1 MPRIAAVVA
10 IASLLM
16 SSARSQ
22 DVPSRPRDPRR
33 CGEERTVR
41 EAGHITSPGY
51 PEQYPPRQ
59 RCKWLLRA
67 ATPEQQVSVTFNPHF
82 NIERNDC
89 RFDYVELH
97 DGEGDL
103 ADLIGRFC
111 GNVAP
116 GRFVSSGSTLSV
128 TFVSDFTQETSGFS
142 LHYDIYQP
150 TGKDRCSHK
159 FSGPFGVVTSP
170 GFPDK
175 YPDYQRCTY
184 TVRAGTGRAL
194 MLTFHTFHLEESDR
208 QMGEPK
214 EREGTCQFDWLEIWD
229 GLPQVGFLVGRFC
242 GGDSPGTLHSAT
254 GILSMHLHTDDA
266 IARDGFYTNYTTWPL
281 LDATA
286 QVFVVMPLAHYHSA
300 PSLVRL
306 SSSLGSICH
315 SQVFVAMAL
324 AHYLSAPSLVC
335 LSSSLGSICRSQV
348 FVAMAL
354 AHYLSAPSL
363 VCLSSSLGSICH
375 SQVFVAI
382 ALAHYLSA
390 PSLVCLS
397 SSLGSIC
404 HSQVF
409 VAMALAHYLSAP
421 SLVCLTSSLGSFCR
435 SRVRPTGL
443 AMTYNHGYFKSS
455 ERDLIG
461 PNVSRGLAQS
471 EPECFRPLGVE
482 SQEIQDAQISVSS
495 VHATQEWLGHQGRL
509 HYPHNAWSPARDT
522 QREWIQVDLRTLHLV
537 SGVATQGAVSNTS
550 GLEYYVKRFR
560 LEHST
565 SGKVWTVYRHRTKNK
580 AFIGN
585 VGAYSVAEQHLPEP
599 ILARYV
605 RFKPMSWYQGIAM
618 RIEIYGCT
626 LSDFACSEP
635 MGIISGQISND
646 SITASSTLGSFW
658 APSRARLLTGV
669 NGWAPANPHGPG
681 QWLQVDIG
689 RVRMVSGVIIQGADG
704 IPTHSSV
711 PGSGGGGGGG
721 GGERKPE
728 NISGLSRTFVRKFL
742 LKTSLNGEQWSDVV
756 NDEDN
761 KPKVFLGSSNMDRPE
776 LRRFTPLSARF
787 VRLYP
792 ERWASRGI
800 GLRLELLGCDVP
812 AVTTP
817 VQTESP
823 TPAMTTCPDGIN
835 CRPQPC
841 SGGMNCQPT
850 PPGSHVPLST
860 AGKADGSMTVAHRED
875 DEDGFKE
882 IFAGS
887 GEREA
892 VVENWPESSSGD
904 QRLGGFE
911 STGAPPTSQA
921 TLSVLDP
928 FLVGVIVLSAI
939 GVLLGVVAAGLL
951 LYCAC
956 SRLGLGGP
964 GLSSLRRY
972 DFELRG
978 GGGGV
983 GTGGPNVMPGAYAS
997 NGAKLASMRGS
1008 SAA

>member
-1 MPRIAAVVA
+1 MATYYQHLLLPIPIA
-10 IASLLM
+10 
-16 SSARSQ
+16 
-22 DVPSRPRDPRR
+22 SRPRDPRR

-281 LDATA
+281 LDAT
-286 QVFVVMPLAHYHSA
+286 
-300 PSLVRL
+300 
-306 SSSLGSICH
+306 
-315 SQVFVAMAL
+315 
-324 AHYLSAPSLVC
+324 
-335 LSSSLGSICRSQV
+335 
-348 FVAMAL
+348 
-354 AHYLSAPSL
+354 
-363 VCLSSSLGSICH
+363 
-375 SQVFVAI
+375 
-382 ALAHYLSA
+382 
-390 PSLVCLS
+390 
-397 SSLGSIC
+397 
-404 HSQVF
+404 
-409 VAMALAHYLSAP
+409 
-421 SLVCLTSSLGSFCR
+421 
-435 SRVRPTGL
+435 
-443 AMTYNHGYFKSS
+443 
-455 ERDLIG
+455 
-461 PNVSRGLAQS
+461 GLAQS

-887 GEREA
+887 GEHEA